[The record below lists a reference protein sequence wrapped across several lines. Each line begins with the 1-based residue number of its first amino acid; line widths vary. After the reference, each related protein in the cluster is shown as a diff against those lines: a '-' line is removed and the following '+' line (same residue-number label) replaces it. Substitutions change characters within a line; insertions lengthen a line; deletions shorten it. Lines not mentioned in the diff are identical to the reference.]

1 MAVAPIAN
9 ERFKQ
14 SSRSSFWISL
24 TVATLVHAAVF
35 AGSPVFALDVDGK
48 TGDETEITVVP
59 PQVRMPEP
67 PPPINPPA
75 APAISDL
82 AAPDMTLDPVTPEE
96 WRQAALQP
104 PPPAEDAGSVV
115 PMVTPMDVAPRLL
128 NSGAVQ
134 SALRS
139 HYPPVLRDASIG
151 GAVSVWFHI
160 DEQGRVIETRIDRS
174 SGYDLLDQAALALAD
189 EMEFSPAMNRDRRI
203 PVWVALEIVF
213 EVQ

>member
-1 MAVAPIAN
+1 MAATPIAN

-35 AGSPVFALDVDGK
+35 AGSPVFALELDAG
-48 TGDETEITVVP
+48 TEDETEITAL

-82 AAPDMTLDPVTPEE
+82 AAPDVTLDPVTPEE

-104 PPPAEDAGSVV
+104 PPPGGDVGNGA

-128 NSGAVQ
+128 NSRAVQ
-134 SALRS
+134 TALRS

-160 DEQGRVIETRIDRS
+160 DERGRVTETRIHRS
-174 SGYDLLDQAALALAD
+174 SGYDLLDEAALLVAD
-189 EMEFSPAMNRDRRI
+189 RMEFSPARNRDRRI